1 MEAHAP
7 VVPSKSKEDGA
18 LTALVFG
25 ASGITGHAILQAL
38 LTHPSPTTF
47 SRVVGLTNRPLSAAI
62 AQLPADPRIELYS
75 GIDLLSRESSLL
87 QLQHV
92 PGVDLVTHVFYAA
105 YGGHGSSF
113 EDLKNVNSEMLTNA
127 VGGVEICCPKLQF
140 ITLNT
145 GGKVRSPLGAL
156 LHPPRSPLTWFVQAY
171 GVEFYG
177 QNGIVYE
184 PPLLESTPRIPSPH
198 AEKVFYYAQHDILR
212 VASEGKPWT
221 FCEIRPDVIV
231 GFVPNNNAMNMAQ
244 SLALY
249 FSLYHELE
257 GEGSEVVFPY
267 GAESWEAL
275 HTDSSSDL
283 LGRMHVHCATNP
295 QTCGNGSI
303 FNCVDG
309 PPFAWSSLWP
319 RLTAYFGLK
328 GMGPNAS
335 PKPQA
340 IEGYMLE
347 HRARWPDFV
356 RKHGLREGALE
367 ATGWKFADDV
377 CGITFRRDMSSEAR
391 NSVGFTEIRDIAEGY
406 ERAFQEM
413 RKARIIP

>member
-1 MEAHAP
+1 MEATAP
-7 VVPSKSKEDGA
+7 LVPSRSKEDGA
-18 LTALVFG
+18 LIALVFG

-38 LTHPSPTTF
+38 LTSPSTTSF
-47 SRVVGLTNRPLSAAI
+47 SRVIGLTNRPLSASI

-92 PGVDLVTHVFYAA
+92 PGIDLATHVFYAA
-105 YGGHGSSF
+105 YGGHGGSF
-113 EDLKNVNSEMLTNA
+113 EDLKKVNSEMLTNA

-145 GGKVRSPLGAL
+145 GGK
-156 LHPPRSPLTWFVQAY
+156 AY
-171 GVEFYG
+171 GVEFHG
-177 QNGIVYE
+177 QDGIVYE

-198 AEKVFYYAQHDILR
+198 AENVFYYAQHDILS
-212 VASEGKPWT
+212 VASQGKAWS

-249 FSLYHELE
+249 FSLYRELE
-257 GEGSEVVFPY
+257 GERSEVVFPY
-267 GAESWEAL
+267 GAEAWEAL

-283 LGRMHVHCATNP
+283 LGRMHVHCATSP

-309 PPFAWSSLWP
+309 PPFAWSALWP

-328 GMGPNAS
+328 GTGPNAS
-335 PKPQA
+335 PKPKA
-340 IEGYMLE
+340 IESYMLE
-347 HRARWPDFV
+347 HHAQWPDFV

-391 NSVGFTEIRDIAEGY
+391 EGVGYTEEREVFEGY
-406 ERAFQEM
+406 ERAFREM
-413 RKARIIP
+413 RKGRIIP

>member
-1 MEAHAP
+1 MEAHGP
-7 VVPSKSKEDGA
+7 LVPSNSREDGA

-25 ASGITGHAILQAL
+25 ASGITGHAILQAV

-47 SRVVGLTNRPLSAAI
+47 SRVIGLTNRPLSAAI

-92 PGVDLVTHVFYAA
+92 PGIDLVTHVFYAA

-113 EDLKNVNSEMLTNA
+113 GDLKKANCDMLTNA

-145 GGKVRSPLGAL
+145 GGK
-156 LHPPRSPLTWFVQAY
+156 AY

-212 VASEGKPWT
+212 VASESKPWT

-231 GFVPNNNAMNMAQ
+231 GFVPNNNVMNMAQ

-249 FSLYHELE
+249 FSLYRELE

-267 GAESWEAL
+267 GAESWEAP

-319 RLTAYFGLK
+319 RLAAYFGLK

-335 PKPQA
+335 PKSKA
-340 IEGYMLE
+340 FESYLLE
-347 HRARWPDFV
+347 HRTRWPDFV

-377 CGITFRRDMSSEAR
+377 CSITFRRDMSSEAR
-391 NSVGFTEIRDIAEGY
+391 KSVGFTEVRDIAEGY